1 MRESIKVLQ
10 ECAEIQ
16 DRKSRDYQNPN
27 SHVAVSHETR
37 RRVGDVDASTRGRME
52 FQLVERVARARE
64 RLFVVGA
71 TVQVVEGKLW
81 HGPSRARA
89 QVAHVNALAERA
101 HRSTR
106 RDATRRAR
114 ARVAAESQ

>member
-1 MRESIKVLQ
+1 MPQSRRLARDFGGRPRPERRQGKHSVLPRARRRRGRLAQ
-10 ECAEIQ
+10 TRRPQ
-16 DRKSRDYQNPN
+16 RVSRRRRWKNAL
-27 SHVAVSHETR
+27 HVAVSHETR

-71 TVQVVEGKLW
+71 AVQVVEGKLW

-89 QVAHVNALAERA
+89 G
-101 HRSTR
+101 
-106 RDATRRAR
+106 RAR
-114 ARVAAESQ
+114 